1 LSNFRLIARLDI
13 KNSNLIKGVQFE
25 GLRVL
30 GDPNTFAQRYY
41 NQGIDELLYID
52 SVASLYGRN
61 HLASLIKNATKNI
74 FVPIT
79 VGGGIRTLDDASRI
93 LKSGADKVAINT
105 GAVKNPTL
113 LKDIAEHFGSQSLVL
128 SIQSRKVGKSKW
140 EAYIESGREK
150 TGIDV
155 VDWVAKA
162 INLGIG
168 ELLLTS
174 VDRDGTK
181 KGLDL
186 ELIEEVGKICTIPMI
201 VGGGIASAQDIIM
214 AHKLG
219 ANASAIASTLHYND
233 CSVMS
238 LRNNLNDEEIGIR
251 KIAY

>member
-1 LSNFRLIARLDI
+1 MRIIPRIDI
-13 KNSNLIKGVQFE
+13 KNNYVIKGINLE
-25 GLRVL
+25 GLRKI
-30 GDPNTFAQRYY
+30 GDPKSIIENYSSDNA
-41 NQGIDELLYID
+41 DEILIMD

-61 HLASLIKNATKNI
+61 HLASLIKIATKNI

-79 VGGGIRTLDDASRI
+79 VGGGIRTLDDASKI

-105 GAVKNPTL
+105 GAVKNPMI
-113 LKDIAEHFGSQSLVL
+113 LKDISEHFGSQSLVL
-128 SIQSRKVGKSKW
+128 SIQSRKVGKNKW
-140 EAYIESGREK
+140 KIYIESGREK

-155 VDWVAKA
+155 VDWVAAA
-162 INLGIG
+162 IDLGVG

-186 ELIEEVGKICTIPMI
+186 DLIEEVGKICTIPMI

-214 AHKLG
+214 AYKFG
-219 ANASAIASTLHYND
+219 ANASAIASALHYND
-233 CSVMS
+233 CSVTD
-238 LRNNLNDEEIGIR
+238 LRNSLNDKKIGIR

>member
-1 LSNFRLIARLDI
+1 MSNFRLIARLDI

-30 GDPNTFAQRYY
+30 GDPNTFAQKYY
-41 NQGIDELLYID
+41 NEGIDELLYID

-61 HLASLIKNATKNI
+61 HLASLIKIATKNI

-79 VGGGIRTLDDASRI
+79 VGGGIRTLDDASKI

-105 GAVKNPTL
+105 GAVKNPMI
-113 LKDIAEHFGSQSLVL
+113 LKDISEHFGSQSLVL
-128 SIQSRKVGKSKW
+128 SIQSRKVGKNKW
-140 EAYIESGREK
+140 KIYIESGREK

-155 VDWVAKA
+155 VDWVAAA
-162 INLGIG
+162 IDLGVG

-186 ELIEEVGKICTIPMI
+186 DLIEEVGKICTIPMI

-214 AHKLG
+214 AYKFG
-219 ANASAIASTLHYND
+219 ANASAIASALHYND
-233 CSVMS
+233 CSVTD
-238 LRNNLNDEEIGIR
+238 LRNSLNDKKIGIR

>member
-128 SIQSRKVGKSKW
+128 SIQSRKVGKGKW
-140 EAYIESGREK
+140 ETYIESGREK

-162 INLGIG
+162 INLGVG